1 MESMAGKFTEQ
12 LAGYWREREGEGDG
26 EIEREGEGEKREK
39 EREREGEREIGRRKG
54 EESGKRSVETA
65 DYRNEG
71 STILYCTYTS
81 PPHTL
86 NCKGLVCQYKV
97 TVRNLELRISLR
109 NLYRSLNQ
117 GM

>member
-12 LAGYWREREGEGDG
+12 LAGYWREREGEG
-26 EIEREGEGEKREK
+26 EGEGEGDIEM
-39 EREREGEREIGRRKG
+39 ERGRGRGGEEGGRGKG

-71 STILYCTYTS
+71 STILYCMYTS

-86 NCKGLVCQYKV
+86 NCKGLVFQYIDYYYV
-97 TVRNLELRISLR
+97 GLSTREREAL
-109 NLYRSLNQ
+109 
-117 GM
+117 

>member
-1 MESMAGKFTEQ
+1 MEKGRGGE
-12 LAGYWREREGEGDG
+12 EG
-26 EIEREGEGEKREK
+26 
-39 EREREGEREIGRRKG
+39 GRGKG
-54 EESGKRSVETA
+54 EESGKRSVEMA

-71 STILYCTYTS
+71 STIHCTYTS

-97 TVRNLELRISLR
+97 TVRNIELRISLR
-109 NLYRSLNQ
+109 NLYYYVRRSLNQ

>member
-26 EIEREGEGEKREK
+26 EGEGDIEMEKGRGRGGE
-39 EREREGEREIGRRKG
+39 EGGRGKG

-71 STILYCTYTS
+71 STILYCMYTS

-86 NCKGLVCQYKV
+86 NCKGLVCKV
-97 TVRNLELRISLR
+97 TVRNLEH
-109 NLYRSLNQ
+109 LNY
-117 GM
+117 